1 MRYVVLLSG
10 MLLAS
15 SAWSGAERVSSEAKA
30 GGAVVKSPTVVIA
43 DGYLVALAAYSPETG
58 TTNDL
63 PRTDH
68 GALSD
73 NSVAGIARW
82 QAVEDR
88 TLAQLRAATQNVRG
102 ADPDRV
108 LRAVLRDELERNIGT
123 RVCRLELWG
132 VASYVNGWQASLTD
146 LARIQPVGTELLR
159 EQALRRARAIPHY
172 LDNEIVLLRQ
182 GLREGYSS
190 PQVIVREVIGQLD
203 QLLDAN
209 PETSPFSS
217 PTERDANPAFQAAY
231 YSIVRDEI
239 NPAVRRYRDFLQTTY
254 LPAAREAL
262 GVAANPNGRACYD
275 AVVRQPSTVAMPAND
290 VFETGQREIRRLD
303 AELVPLARRLT
314 GTDDIAKAMR
324 QVATEPRFTF
334 RTSGEIIA
342 YAQAAEDR
350 ANAAMP
356 RAFGLRTSVPVQIQP
371 YPEFRARAGAPG
383 QYQSPP
389 EDNSRP
395 PIFLLNTW
403 DPVHQSRASI
413 ESTTFHETWPGHHQ
427 QGMAAREAKSQHD
440 VLRFLWNSGFGEGW
454 ALYAE
459 RVADELQLYSGDV
472 DRFGYLA
479 SAKFR
484 AARMVLDAG
493 IHTRGMSY
501 DDAIKFLSEQG
512 TLSANEVRGE
522 VNRYISWPGQAPS
535 YMIGN
540 LEILRLRDEAK
551 ARLGDRFDIREFHDQ
566 VLGRGT
572 VTLPLL
578 RDLIEEWIATTR

>member
-73 NSVAGIARW
+73 NSAAGIARW
-82 QAVEDR
+82 QAVENR
-88 TLAQLRAATQNVRG
+88 ALAQLRAATQNVRG

-108 LRAVLRDELERNIGT
+108 LRAVLRDELERNIGA

-159 EQALRRARAIPHY
+159 EQALRRARAIPY
-172 LDNEIVLLRQ
+172 YIDNEIVLLRQ

-239 NPAVRRYRDFLQTTY
+239 HPAVRRYRDFLQTTY

-275 AVVRQPSTVAMPAND
+275 AVVRQYSTVAMPANTSSKPDSARSAGSMLNWRHWRD
-290 VFETGQREIRRLD
+290 V
-303 AELVPLARRLT
+303 
-314 GTDDIAKAMR
+314 
-324 QVATEPRFTF
+324 
-334 RTSGEIIA
+334 
-342 YAQAAEDR
+342 
-350 ANAAMP
+350 
-356 RAFGLRTSVPVQIQP
+356 
-371 YPEFRARAGAPG
+371 
-383 QYQSPP
+383 
-389 EDNSRP
+389 
-395 PIFLLNTW
+395 
-403 DPVHQSRASI
+403 
-413 ESTTFHETWPGHHQ
+413 
-427 QGMAAREAKSQHD
+427 
-440 VLRFLWNSGFGEGW
+440 
-454 ALYAE
+454 
-459 RVADELQLYSGDV
+459 
-472 DRFGYLA
+472 
-479 SAKFR
+479 
-484 AARMVLDAG
+484 
-493 IHTRGMSY
+493 
-501 DDAIKFLSEQG
+501 
-512 TLSANEVRGE
+512 
-522 VNRYISWPGQAPS
+522 
-535 YMIGN
+535 
-540 LEILRLRDEAK
+540 
-551 ARLGDRFDIREFHDQ
+551 
-566 VLGRGT
+566 
-572 VTLPLL
+572 
-578 RDLIEEWIATTR
+578 